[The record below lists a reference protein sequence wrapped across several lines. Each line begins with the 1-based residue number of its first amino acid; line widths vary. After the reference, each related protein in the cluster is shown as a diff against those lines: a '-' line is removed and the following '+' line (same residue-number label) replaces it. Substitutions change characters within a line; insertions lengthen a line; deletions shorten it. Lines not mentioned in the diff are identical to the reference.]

1 MQISE
6 KFKFNLPSRD
16 TEDIADINLISD
28 NFSKI
33 DNNIPS
39 TSDVTNNVNS
49 AISEHNEYTSSHED
63 IRNLIY
69 DLEND
74 VDFLYLTKNVE
85 GILIAVQDISAGLR
99 SSFSFYSAMP
109 SSENY
114 GKLRIS
120 RRNLVLPS
128 INTLDGWENISG
140 KSYRYPLYL
149 PNGSYTLS
157 ADITRNEQYADYGY
171 FKVRRRT
178 KGSTESFST
187 FASLTNKL
195 TVTNPVTFTVD
206 GQYEYDL
213 LFYADN
219 IGGFSQYT
227 KIQIEPGNV
236 RSEYT
241 EGEYEDHELLNN
253 SGSTSIVPGWN
264 NACIYHI
271 SSGGEAANTRL
282 KGTYTRDINIVINNI
297 ESAIQSLGS
306 NM

>member
-16 TEDIADINLISD
+16 TEDIADINIISD

-33 DNNIPS
+33 DNSVPS
-39 TSDVTNNVNS
+39 TSDVDKKVKD
-49 AISEHNEYTSSHED
+49 AISEHDVYNSAHED

-74 VDFLYLTKNVE
+74 FDCLYLTKRVE
-85 GILIAVQDISAGLR
+85 GILIAVQDISSKLR

-109 SSENY
+109 LGDSY

-120 RRNLVLPS
+120 KRNLVLPS
-128 INTLDGWENISG
+128 INTLAGWEKINE

-157 ADITRNEQYADYGY
+157 ADITQNEQYADYGY

-195 TVTNPVTFTVD
+195 TITNPVTFTVD

-227 KIQIEPGNV
+227 KIQIEPGNI

-241 EGEYEDHELLNN
+241 EGEYEDTELLNN
-253 SGSTSIVPGWN
+253 SGLTTIIPGWN

-271 SSGGEAANTRL
+271 SSGGEATNTRL
-282 KGTYTRDINIVINNI
+282 KSEYTRDINIVIDNI